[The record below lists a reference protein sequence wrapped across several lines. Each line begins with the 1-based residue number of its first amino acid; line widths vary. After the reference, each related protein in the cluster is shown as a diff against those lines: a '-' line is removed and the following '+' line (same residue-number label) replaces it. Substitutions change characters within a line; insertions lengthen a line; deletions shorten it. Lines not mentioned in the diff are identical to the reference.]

1 MYNVK
6 YHLKCNVPKF
16 EQHRGYSDD
25 LQGRQM
31 AESDFFALQ
40 SQFEASGYKVSTRY
54 RNEPLRGSIEVEVDG
69 FYYHVELYKENE
81 ITEGYDKQNY

>member
-16 EQHRGYSDD
+16 EQHRCYNNDI
-25 LQGRQM
+25 QCRQM

-40 SQFEASGYKVSTRY
+40 SQFEARGYKVSTKY
-54 RNEPLRGSIEVEVDG
+54 SNEPLRGSIEVEVDG
-69 FYYHVELYKENE
+69 SCYHVELYKENE
-81 ITEGYDKQNY
+81 ITEG

>member
-1 MYNVK
+1 MYKVK

-16 EQHRGYSDD
+16 EQHRVYNND
-25 LQGRQM
+25 LQCRQI

-40 SQFEASGYKVSTRY
+40 SQFEARGYKVSTKY
-54 RNEPLRGSIEVEVDG
+54 QNEPLRGYIEVEVDG

-81 ITEGYDKQNY
+81 ITDG

>member
-1 MYNVK
+1 MYKVK

-16 EQHRGYSDD
+16 EQHRVYNND
-25 LQGRQM
+25 LQYRQI

-40 SQFEASGYKVSTRY
+40 SQFEARGYKVSTKY
-54 RNEPLRGSIEVEVDG
+54 RNEPLIGSIEVEVDG

-81 ITEGYDKQNY
+81 ITEG